1 MKGNFF
7 LNVQLPEGASVA
19 RTSEAVRRV
28 EAMLNA
34 MPQVQDVFAVV
45 GFSLLDGANEP
56 NAAFLLAKL
65 KPFEDRRR
73 VGTRPTR

>member
-34 MPQVQDVFAVV
+34 MPQVQEVFAVV

-73 VGTRPTR
+73 VGIRPTR